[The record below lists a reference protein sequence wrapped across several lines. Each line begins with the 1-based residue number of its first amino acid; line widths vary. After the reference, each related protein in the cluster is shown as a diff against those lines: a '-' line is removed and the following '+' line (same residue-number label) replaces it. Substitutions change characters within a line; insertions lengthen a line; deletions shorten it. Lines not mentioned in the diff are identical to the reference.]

1 MIELLDINVVEGGGQ
16 IVAGQLA
23 REAQSVGP
31 KRLHSCHPRQAAHGV
46 LPESLPDQHATG
58 LAKIAKTN
66 WRFVALSGKRL

>member
-23 REAQSVGP
+23 PEAQSVGP

-46 LPESLPDQHATG
+46 LPELLPDQHA
-58 LAKIAKTN
+58 
-66 WRFVALSGKRL
+66 